1 MDKEKFDRAVLITQA
16 DNDDGM
22 EIKVRSTVDSDDI
35 RVLLVLALA
44 RVYEVPV
51 GHVLEFME
59 EIIKVSVEFLMKGIL
74 DETGKAN

>member
-51 GHVLEFME
+51 EHVLEFMK

-74 DETGKAN
+74 DGKGKAN